1 METIKKVEEVALI
14 NKHETWSFLK
24 LWYCDYS
31 VSSSSRSA
39 PDVPVIPGK
48 RRSRQRARFD
58 DPNISERY
66 FGSRSDATVFGI
78 NNCTAI

>member
-39 PDVPVIPGK
+39 PDVPVFQESAAPGNG
-48 RRSRQRARFD
+48 RGLMIQTSVNA
-58 DPNISERY
+58 ISGAAVTPQ
-66 FGSRSDATVFGI
+66 FSG
-78 NNCTAI
+78 